1 MNNTL
6 ADYTEVHIDNTPPRF
21 DRVEWKKNIK
31 NGTYVHTS
39 RIQFVASDDGSGV
52 HLLEY
57 KLFVGDDAD
66 EHGGG
71 YVSANIMQLMPAQR
85 NQSAIVYS
93 THVFYWNRHWT

>member
-1 MNNTL
+1 L
-6 ADYTEVHIDNTPPRF
+6 IQSILD
-21 DRVEWKKNIK
+21 
-31 NGTYVHTS
+31 

-71 YVSANIMQLMPAQR
+71 YVSANRDNVCNM
-85 NQSAIVYS
+85 
-93 THVFYWNRHWT
+93 